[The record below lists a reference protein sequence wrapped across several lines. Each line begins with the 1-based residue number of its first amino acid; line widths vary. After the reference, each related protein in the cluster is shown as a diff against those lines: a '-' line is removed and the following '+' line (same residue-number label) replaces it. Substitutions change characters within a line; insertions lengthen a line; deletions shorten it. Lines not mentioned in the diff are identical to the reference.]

1 MYWKCL
7 EALGQCPSPRSWIIK
22 IGLQVWEM
30 YAVLNNG
37 KYGNLQSLTIWTGF
51 NCCIQLWF

>member
-7 EALGQCPSPRSWIIK
+7 EALGQCPSPRIIE
-22 IGLQVWEM
+22 IGLQLWEM

-37 KYGNLQSLTIWTGF
+37 KYGNLHSLTIWTGF
-51 NCCIQLWF
+51 NCCAQLWF